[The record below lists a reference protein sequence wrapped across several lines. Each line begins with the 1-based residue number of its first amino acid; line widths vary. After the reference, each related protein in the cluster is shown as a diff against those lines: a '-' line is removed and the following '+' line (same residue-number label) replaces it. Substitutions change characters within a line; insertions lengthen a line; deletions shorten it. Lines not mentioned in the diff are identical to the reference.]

1 MSSYLWIFHLPD
13 NSMISE
19 VEALSAE
26 VKAESA
32 ETTISCK
39 ITGLAAKATVVWLDG
54 PGGTDVTTVTDK
66 ADFTVEQGDYNGGA
80 QTPTLKVKANSAKS
94 DKNYVCQVTS
104 TSPATSDS
112 SETAVPLNVYGEI
125 QERVSHD

>member
-1 MSSYLWIFHLPD
+1 MK
-13 NSMISE
+13 E
-19 VEALSAE
+19 
-26 VKAESA
+26 ESA

-80 QTPTLKVKANSAKS
+80 QTPTLKVKATSVKG
-94 DKNYVCQVTS
+94 DKTYTCRVTFGSLS
-104 TSPATSDS
+104 TSAYSDTSV
-112 SETAVPLNVYGEI
+112 ALNVYGEF
-125 QERVSHD
+125 QES

>member
-1 MSSYLWIFHLPD
+1 MK
-13 NSMISE
+13 E
-19 VEALSAE
+19 
-26 VKAESA
+26 ESA

-54 PGGTDVTTVTDK
+54 PGGADVTTVTDK
-66 ADFTVEQGDYNGGA
+66 ADFTPEEGTFNAGS

-94 DKNYVCQVTS
+94 DKNYVCKVTS
-104 TSPATSDS
+104 SSPATSDS

-125 QERVSHD
+125 QERVLHD